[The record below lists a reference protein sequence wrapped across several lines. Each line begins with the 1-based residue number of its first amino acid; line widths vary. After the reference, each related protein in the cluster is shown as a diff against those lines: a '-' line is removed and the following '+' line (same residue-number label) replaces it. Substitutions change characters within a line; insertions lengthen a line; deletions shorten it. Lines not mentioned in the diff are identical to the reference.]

1 MEDQDIEMT
10 QTLIAFT
17 SNIVEAYVANNSAEL
32 DEIPG
37 LINNVYSALANL
49 SAGAPQE
56 EERPEPAVSVRA
68 SVKPDYLVC
77 LEDGKKLKMLKRY
90 LRANYDMSPEEYRER
105 WNLPSDYPM
114 VAPNYAEKR
123 RELAKK
129 IGLGRAPGQKRGRR
143 KKTAE

>member
-77 LEDGKKLKMLKRY
+77 LEDGKKLKMLKRHLKTAY
-90 LRANYDMSPEEYRER
+90 NLTPDEYRKR
-105 WNLPSDYPM
+105 WGLPIGYPM
-114 VAPNYAEKR
+114 VAPNYAKHR
-123 RELAKK
+123 SNLAKK
-129 IGLGRAPGQKRGRR
+129 IGLGTKPRKRRR
-143 KKTAE
+143 

>member
-77 LEDGKKLKMLKRY
+77 LEDGKKLKMLRRHLKRAY
-90 LRANYDMSPEEYRER
+90 GMTPEQYRAR
-105 WNLPSDYPM
+105 WGLPSDYPM
-114 VAPNYAEKR
+114 VAPNYAAKR
-123 RELAKK
+123 SELAKK
-129 IGLGRAPGQKRGRR
+129 MGLGTKPGQRR
-143 KKTAE
+143 